1 METQSTGKEALSS
14 QVPGANIL
22 YSHLLNSASHQISCI
37 LLSWSQFWSPP
48 ISPASFWQPIFPVCG
63 FSIKC
68 DNQDTAMQHSLIG
81 EPSREY
87 KWVSYY
93 NLKLSKQTNAV
104 IVEQIPPLFW
114 MSCPHYYI
122 SYSVFLYLSLPI
134 FYYQNEKQ
142 IAANQSS
149 FFRNFQ
155 CEKAPH
161 WQSNFFSSFW

>member
-1 METQSTGKEALSS
+1 
-14 QVPGANIL
+14 
-22 YSHLLNSASHQISCI
+22 
-37 LLSWSQFWSPP
+37 
-48 ISPASFWQPIFPVCG
+48 
-63 FSIKC
+63 
-68 DNQDTAMQHSLIG
+68 MQHSLIG

-142 IAANQSS
+142 IAANKSS
-149 FFRNFQ
+149 FFLEIFNVKKLLIGR
-155 CEKAPH
+155 AI
-161 WQSNFFSSFW
+161 FFLHFGNENEEEHLKSHPV